1 MCGLGVL
8 GLGVLRQTPYQEAA
22 RIDLNKEVSQNAA
35 ERRPANATPSVWAAR
50 TVPTSFRNPSVG
62 YPLVATSTAGC
73 QTAPGLSE
81 STVTASPTK

>member
-50 TVPTSFRNPSVG
+50 TVPTSFRNHLLIFQYG
-62 YPLVATSTAGC
+62 TSSAVRSGRFAGRPGRVC
-73 QTAPGLSE
+73 Q
-81 STVTASPTK
+81 